1 MSVNYMSAFENSI
14 PRDRPVIMFL
24 LDDES
29 CEFVTWSSGVNIAS
43 THQSTTA
50 AIKEKSS
57 KRFND
62 FLYTTDLTSA
72 EWGLL
77 DTFVVG
83 FLRAGWG
90 GHSIESSYYWIE
102 DDGEPLVRFTR
113 AAPEVDETLLAQVL
127 DGEVFG

>member
-1 MSVNYMSAFENSI
+1 MSINYMSAVEDSI

-29 CEFVTWSSGVNIAS
+29 CEFVTWSSDVDIVD
-43 THQSTTA
+43 THQGTIA

-57 KRFND
+57 KKFND
-62 FLYTTDLTSA
+62 FLYTTDLASA
-72 EWGLL
+72 RWNLL
-77 DTFVVG
+77 DAFVVG

-90 GHSIESSYYWIE
+90 GHSIESSYYWME
-102 DDGEPLVRFTR
+102 DDGEPLVRFTC
-113 AAPEVDETLLAQVL
+113 AAPEMDKTLLNQVL